1 MKTRGSKE
9 ADVIRSTLLRNWSPE
24 AEVIRGSED
33 DQELKIIR
41 SWKTRSF
48 RIVSK
53 VVLITPIIA

>member
-1 MKTRGSKE
+1 VVLKKLTS
-9 ADVIRSTLLRNWSPE
+9 SE

-53 VVLITPIIA
+53 VVLITPIIAEE